1 MKFPTGG
8 IARDHPAFW
17 VLIWCDSR
25 ADGIV
30 RMKETAAFRF
40 VVRPFAGVFHLQR
53 GVLFY
58 LPGNTLG
65 PTFRK
70 MIGRNAREENDYD
83 KHKNR

>member
-1 MKFPTGG
+1 
-8 IARDHPAFW
+8 
-17 VLIWCDSR
+17 
-25 ADGIV
+25 
-30 RMKETAAFRF
+30 MKETAAFRF